1 MTESGSEVP
10 AMHSFSHARKVQPGK
25 SPARLHL
32 TARQEDVIQT
42 ACENGY
48 FDIPKKINLKE
59 LADCF
64 DVCPAT
70 LCEILQ
76 RAERKVISEYV
87 ATHRGNVP

>member
-1 MTESGSEVP
+1 MTESGSEAP
-10 AMHSFSHARKVQPGK
+10 AMHSFPHIKAHTKKSHSRKY
-25 SPARLHL
+25 L
-32 TARQEDVIQT
+32 TVRQEEVIEI

-48 FDIPKKINLKE
+48 FDIPKRTNLKE
-59 LADCF
+59 LADHF